1 MLSRVCSVSASS
13 VRQDLASLNS
23 TTDSIAA
30 PDPYAPYHSANTA
43 VSPLHLQAQGSTT
56 QNHLTAGNILYPHI
70 PFDSMQQNRG
80 VANNIGTLNNMDVLQ
95 RLKDAKR
102 SEIVDLQTEHAITT
116 MRLNNAQED
125 LRIIERRLCE
135 VMGE

>member
-1 MLSRVCSVSASS
+1 
-13 VRQDLASLNS
+13 
-23 TTDSIAA
+23 
-30 PDPYAPYHSANTA
+30 
-43 VSPLHLQAQGSTT
+43 
-56 QNHLTAGNILYPHI
+56 
-70 PFDSMQQNRG
+70 MQQNRG
-80 VANNIGTLNNMDVLQ
+80 VANYIGTLNNMDVLQ